1 MVKEELLQTEVHPPT
16 GRGKGKRETW
26 LYFLSLALCSALLI
40 LIGLGG
46 YDLLTPDEPRVAGIV
61 AEMAREGN
69 LAVPRL
75 NGTPFLEKPPLYFWA
90 GSAVMHLLG
99 ETALTARLT
108 SAIAGI
114 AGVLVL
120 FLLVRSMGFSPLGAF
135 LSGFV
140 LVTSPRYWILS
151 RRCISDM
158 TLCFFITCAMTC
170 YFQARRDP
178 QNTKVF
184 YFLLF
189 VLSLSG
195 AFMTKGLV
203 GLAIPLASLAAWHI
217 IPRKPSLRDFML
229 LFAGAALCLIPF
241 VIWLLYLYGEI
252 GRDAVYQM
260 VWTQNFG
267 RFTGDFSAHLKPF
280 YFYLTV
286 FPVQFLPWTLFLP
299 LGVMQHLKGIPTGK
313 KDNHSR
319 FVFSWFIGTF
329 ILLSLSASKRGIYL
343 VPLYPAAALLVG
355 TTLGVILEDKSTPG
369 RQYRIPFLILLGAAV
384 FMGPGFIGTGIYLKQ
399 PFVTYALL
407 SLLVLLPA
415 LWAVLRFRKG
425 DTAGSL
431 KITLA
436 TLGMSFIVV
445 GWWCYPLF
453 VKDTSFT
460 PLFQKCDQL
469 QAEGFQISLYEPR
482 ETLRGAAVFYLK
494 RLMPELYGEQKLRE
508 FLDTNE
514 KGVILCEK
522 KRIKNTT
529 GQFDVG
535 ETFKVSRR
543 KYVLVKKGQTEQKE
557 RSTSNIQ
564 LPTSNVE

>member
-1 MVKEELLQTEVHPPT
+1 MVKEELLQTAVNPPT

-26 LYFLSLALCSALLI
+26 LYFLSLALVTALLI

-46 YDLLTPDEPRVAGIV
+46 YDLMTPDEPRVAGIL

-69 LAVPRL
+69 LAVPKL

-90 GSAVMHLLG
+90 GSTVMHLLG
-99 ETALTARLT
+99 ETVLTARLT

-120 FLLVRSMGFSPLGAF
+120 FLLARSMGFSPLGAF

-140 LVTSPRYWILS
+140 LATSPRYWILA

-170 YFQARRDP
+170 YFEARRDP

-195 AFMTKGLV
+195 AFMSKGLV
-203 GLAIPLASLAAWHI
+203 GLAIPLASLAAWRI
-217 IPRKPSLRDFML
+217 VTTKPSLQDFML
-229 LFAGAALCLIPF
+229 LFAGGVLCLLPF
-241 VIWLLYLYGEI
+241 VIWLLYLYGAL
-252 GRDAVYQM
+252 GGDAVYQM

-267 RFTGDFSAHLKPF
+267 RFTGDFAAHLKPF
-280 YFYLTV
+280 YFYVTV

-299 LGVMQHLKGIPTGK
+299 LGVMQYLTGIPAGN

-343 VPLYPAAALLVG
+343 IPLYPAAALLVG
-355 TTLGVILEDKSTPG
+355 TTLGAILEGKSAPG
-369 RQYRIPFLILLGAAV
+369 RQYRIAFLILLALTV
-384 FMGPGFIGTGIYLKQ
+384 FAGPGFFGMGIYFKQ

-407 SLLVLLPA
+407 SLLVFCPA

-453 VKDTSFT
+453 TRDDSFT

-469 QAEGFQISLYEPR
+469 QAEGFKISLYEPR

-494 RLMPELYGEQKLRE
+494 KCMPELYGEQKLRE
-508 FLDTNE
+508 FLDTEE
-514 KGVILCEK
+514 KGVLLCEK
-522 KRIKNTT
+522 KRIKNNT

-543 KYVLVKKGQTEQKE
+543 KYVLVKKGQHEQKE
-557 RSTSNIQ
+557 
-564 LPTSNVE
+564 E